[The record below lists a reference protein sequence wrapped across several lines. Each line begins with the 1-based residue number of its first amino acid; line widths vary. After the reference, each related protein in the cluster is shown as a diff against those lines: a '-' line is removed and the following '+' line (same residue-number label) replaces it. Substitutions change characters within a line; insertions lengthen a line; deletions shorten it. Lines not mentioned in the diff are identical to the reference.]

1 MSIENPELLRVS
13 AVFVIMLLVT
23 GFYYLLLTRNLVRIL
38 IGLEFLTKAVTLAII
53 VAGYATGNTALA
65 QSFAI
70 LVITIEVFVIAVA
83 AGVVIRIYK
92 KTDSLNVKNITELKG

>member
-1 MSIENPELLRVS
+1 MRVS

>member
-83 AGVVIRIYK
+83 AGMVIRIYK